1 MGAGLENLEYNG
13 AGEGSPGALAAVLVG
28 SSVHPSWLCICQKPP
43 STFWHPLPHPACS
56 LGGCCVGSARFCS
69 AEPGFGA
76 AGLPSPYVASGAG
89 GRDKMHLAGITT
101 QSGRLSSRLSRRAS
115 IKQSLLSA
123 NTERPCSAEQKNT
136 PNTVRAEKQNWGDG
150 PPRVSRK
157 ENSWREGEADEQP

>member
-56 LGGCCVGSARFCS
+56 LGGCCVGSARSCS

-101 QSGRLSSRLSRRAS
+101 QSGRLSGRLSRRAS
-115 IKQSLLSA
+115 ISHCCLRTRRDPVQL
-123 NTERPCSAEQKNT
+123 
-136 PNTVRAEKQNWGDG
+136 
-150 PPRVSRK
+150 SRK
-157 ENSWREGEADEQP
+157 TPQIQSGQRSRIGEMDHPG